1 MLCLSN
7 LITRGKRDL
16 KVFPCVILKREG
28 GYDNSCQSVK
38 IFCGNSFFCN
48 VMRILF
54 ISINILSYL
63 KNKILQRIRRFDIR
77 DFYLGI

>member
-28 GYDNSCQSVK
+28 GYDNSCRVLK
-38 IFCGNSFFCN
+38 YFVGIVSF
-48 VMRILF
+48 VM
-54 ISINILSYL
+54 
-63 KNKILQRIRRFDIR
+63 
-77 DFYLGI
+77 